1 MRAGWE
7 MERGTVFETEKR
19 DGELVLYPSVTM
31 NFPLAGLGKT
41 RKPKARELCVGFPA
55 SRWQQWA

>member
-1 MRAGWE
+1 

-31 NFPLAGLGKT
+31 NFPQAGLGET
-41 RKPKARELCVGFPA
+41 RKPKARELCVGFPT